1 MIREKN
7 AGLQNI
13 WRRVMQ
19 MSLEDK
25 PGHEKEALSKDSRL
39 AREAK

>member
-1 MIREKN
+1 MRGCKTFG
-7 AGLQNI
+7 AA
-13 WRRVMQ
+13 VMQ
-19 MSLEDK
+19 MSSEDK